1 MIVSEEDL
9 LSVGKTFDVNCVK
22 VKTHSFDELIVVD
35 ADSVESFFENVA
47 PLKEKV
53 VFYIYT
59 FNKIDDYVI
68 PLELFD
74 YNEEQILKKVEEHN
88 EIVAGI
94 DFDSPKA
101 LYVYILK
108 DGMPV
113 ITEFINDPIK
123 DLRIKPAEEALEL
136 IEEEF
141 YREDVTNADSKLEE
155 LSQYILEN
163 AADID
168 MKNTDLR
175 YDYLTSLI
183 DVGGK
188 FEGYD
193 RYFDRFFGTSRRGSA
208 KNFMDRLK
216 SEYDELKKK

>member
-1 MIVSEEDL
+1 MIVSEEDM
-9 LSVGKTFDVNCVK
+9 LSVGKSFDVNCVR

-101 LYVYILK
+101 LYVYVLK

-123 DLRIKPAEEALEL
+123 DLGIKPAEEALEL

-141 YREDVTNADSKLEE
+141 YREDIANADAKLEE
-155 LSQYILEN
+155 LRRYILEN
-163 AADID
+163 ASDID
-168 MKNTDLR
+168 MKNVDLR
-175 YDYLTSLI
+175 YDYLESL
-183 DVGGK
+183 VAVNGE

-193 RYFDRFFGTSRRGSA
+193 KYFGRYFGGPRRGSA
-208 KNFMDRLK
+208 KNFMDK
-216 SEYDELKKK
+216 IKVEYDKQKEK